1 MQFCISGTW
10 YIRSGTEVS
19 QVGWNPSWILLKG
32 IVFGSTVPNMTELPL
47 IMNISLLIKV
57 LSPTLLILSLYN
69 FEILS
74 F

>member
-10 YIRSGTEVS
+10 YIRSGIEVGRI
-19 QVGWNPSWILLKG
+19 GWSPSWISLKG
-32 IVFGSTVPNMTELPL
+32 IVFGSTVPSMTEPPL
-47 IMNISLLIKV
+47 IVNISLLIKV
-57 LSPTLLILSLYN
+57 LSPTLLTLSLYN